1 MAEIEKRQ
9 EIENHVAPVKEEHHE
24 EHASECRQLDI
35 SPDEFATAAFAQFSA
50 NCTNIV
56 TEKTEEDIAPRV
68 LRFAIVPVFVDR
80 DPIGRFTI
88 LIWPVGI
95 ALMML
100 HVHCVVICLRKTA
113 RNRLGDSKEA
123 IEQFGAEEGI
133 VNEVVS
139 DAIDVRVDHQRINE
153 SED

>member
-80 DPIGRFTI
+80 DPIGRFTV
-88 LIWPVGI
+88 LIWPIGI
-95 ALMML
+95 AFMMF
-100 HVHCVVICLRKTA
+100 HVHRAEICWQKTA
-113 RNRLGDSKEA
+113 RNGLGDSKEA
-123 IEQFGAEEGI
+123 IEKLGGEEGF
-133 VNEVVS
+133 VKEVVS
-139 DAIDVRVDHQRINE
+139 DAIDVGVAHKRIT
-153 SED
+153 